1 MVNRQHTTGTT
12 RRRTLKKYYIY
23 NKFLI
28 QSLKMNKHFHIYN
41 KRYLSYVIV
50 FLFQYSYS
58 SRDLPLVIQQ
68 HKTRF
73 FSVCIVFD
81 VLLHIII
88 IESRLVQT
96 SLNSM

>member
-58 SRDLPLVIQQ
+58 SRDLLS
-68 HKTRF
+68 F
-73 FSVCIVFD
+73 FNNIRHVSFQC
-81 VLLHIII
+81 VLYLT
-88 IESRLVQT
+88 LCVT
-96 SLNSM
+96 LYL